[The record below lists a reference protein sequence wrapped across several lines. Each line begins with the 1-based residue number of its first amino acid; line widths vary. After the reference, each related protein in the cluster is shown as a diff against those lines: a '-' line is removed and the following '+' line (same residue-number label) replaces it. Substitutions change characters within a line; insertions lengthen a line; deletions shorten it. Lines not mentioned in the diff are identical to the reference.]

1 MANGRKTG
9 GRQAGTPNKITRS
22 FKEAVQIVYE
32 EIGGHKAFA
41 AWAREN
47 PGDFYRIASRLIPA
61 ETANPISAFGE
72 GGITIIIGSVESPR
86 VIDQSPAMN
95 CIER

>member
-1 MANGRKTG
+1 MALGRKTG
-9 GRQAGTPNKITRS
+9 GRRKGIPNKITRS
-22 FKEAVQIVYE
+22 FKEAVQTAYQA
-32 EIGGHKAFA
+32 IGGDEAFA
-41 AWAREN
+41 TWAREN
-47 PGDFYRIASRLIPA
+47 QSDFYKIAARLIPA